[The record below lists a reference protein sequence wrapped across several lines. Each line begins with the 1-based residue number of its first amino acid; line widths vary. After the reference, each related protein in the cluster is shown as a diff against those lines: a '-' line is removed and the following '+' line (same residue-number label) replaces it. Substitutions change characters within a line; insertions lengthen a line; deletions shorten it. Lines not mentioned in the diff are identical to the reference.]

1 MSEETSEFAERGE
14 EIFERVVRPQLENRS
29 DIDDRDYVAIDVD
42 SEDFEIDPNQRAA
55 ANRLT
60 ERHPDAQGRIWFRRV
75 GSRITHNFGGRFLSD
90 AFD

>member
-1 MSEETSEFAERGE
+1 MSEETSELAERGE
-14 EIFERVVRPQLENRS
+14 EIFERVVRPQLEDRS

-42 SEDFEIDPNQRAA
+42 SEDFEIDSNQRAA
-55 ANRLT
+55 ADRLT

-75 GSRITHNFGGRFLSD
+75 GSRVVHHLGGRFLSD